1 MRGELKYDAVV
12 IGAGTAGL
20 VAGARLAEGGARV
33 CVLAKGVG
41 STHLAPGTID
51 VLGYAPER
59 VTSPA
64 AAIDE
69 LAAARPDHPY
79 ARLGFDAIAEA
90 VRWFSAR
97 VDSGPRQP
105 LPEYRYVGDL
115 ERNILLPTA
124 VGVLR
129 PSALVPETMAAGDGA
144 SHERVC
150 IVGTRSLRDFHPAL
164 CAANLR
170 RAGIDARSVEIEI
183 EVDRA
188 DQNTLGLARRFD
200 DPSWRAAFAG
210 RLALKLQAHESVGLP
225 AMLGIRD
232 PHGAWSDVQHRLGR
246 PVFEIPGLPPSVP
259 GMRLYEILRS
269 TLRRAGGR
277 LVLGAEVVS
286 CERDGS
292 RVVSVATRSAGHD
305 ARYAAPWFVLA
316 SGGFASG
323 AIELDSR
330 WATHERVLGL
340 PCAASRSRASH
351 GSSAT
356 TWPSSRWRGSGW
368 PSMASCGPRAPTTC
382 WSPAPRCRARCPW
395 REGSGEGSRWPA
407 ARTPPSSCCRAPER
421 RRERRHERAQ
431 RARRAHARDRST
443 TASSARSARRSARF
457 RT

>member
-1 MRGELKYDAVV
+1 VRGELKYDAVV

-64 AAIDE
+64 AAVDE
-69 LAAARPDHPY
+69 LAAVRPDHPY
-79 ARLGFDAIAEA
+79 ARLGFDAVAEA
-90 VRWFSAR
+90 VRWFSER
-97 VDSGPRQP
+97 VAAGP

-115 ERNILLPTA
+115 ERNMLLPTA
-124 VGVLR
+124 IGVLR

-170 RAGIDARSVEIEI
+170 RAGIDARSIEIEI
-183 EVDRA
+183 EVERA
-188 DQNTLGLARRFD
+188 DQNTLELARRFD
-200 DPSWRAAFAG
+200 DPAWRAAFAG

-269 TLRRAGGR
+269 TLRNAGGR

-305 ARYAAPWFVLA
+305 ACYAAPWFVLA
-316 SGGFASG
+316 SGGFGSG
-323 AIELDSR
+323 GIELDSR
-330 WATHERVLGL
+330 WAAHERALGL
-340 PCAASRSRASH
+340 PLRGLPEPGEPRFVGDYLAEQPMARVGVAVDGELRAEGADNVVVAGAALPGAV
-351 GSSAT
+351 
-356 TWPSSRWRGSGW
+356 
-368 PSMASCGPRAPTTC
+368 
-382 WSPAPRCRARCPW
+382 PW
-395 REGSGEGSRWPA
+395 REGSGEGIALASGSHAAQLVLSRSGAPA
-407 ARTPPSSCCRAPER
+407 GAA
-421 RRERRHERAQ
+421 A
-431 RARRAHARDRST
+431 
-443 TASSARSARRSARF
+443 
-457 RT
+457 

>member
-1 MRGELKYDAVV
+1 MRGELHYDAVV

-20 VAGARLAEGGARV
+20 VAGARLAQGGARV

-59 VTSPA
+59 VSSPA
-64 AAIDE
+64 AAVEE

-79 ARLGFDAIAEA
+79 ALLGVDAIAEA
-90 VRWFSAR
+90 VRWFRAT
-97 VDSGPRQP
+97 VESGP
-105 LPEYRYVGDL
+105 LPGYRYVGEL
-115 ERNILLPTA
+115 ERNLLLPTA
-124 VGVLR
+124 VGALR
-129 PSALVPETMAAGDGA
+129 PSALVPETMAAGDAG

-164 CAANLR
+164 CASNLR
-170 RAGIDARSVEIEI
+170 RAGIEARSVDIEI

-200 DPSWRAAFAG
+200 DPAWRAAFAG

-225 AMLGIRD
+225 AMLGLRD
-232 PHGAWSDVQHRLGR
+232 PHGAWSDVQRRLGR
-246 PVFEIPGLPPSVP
+246 AVFEIPGLPPSVP

-277 LVLGAEVVS
+277 LVLGAEVAAFDH
-286 CERDGS
+286 DGS
-292 RVVSVATRSAGHD
+292 RVSSVATRAAGHD

-316 SGGFASG
+316 AGGFGSG

-340 PCAASRSRASH
+340 PLRGLPAADEPRFVGDYLAEQPMARVGVAVDGELRAE
-351 GSSAT
+351 GAENVVVAGAAL
-356 TWPSSRWRGSGW
+356 PG
-368 PSMASCGPRAPTTC
+368 AV
-382 WSPAPRCRARCPW
+382 PW
-395 REGSGEGSRWPA
+395 REGSGEGIALASGSHA
-407 ARTPPSSCCRAPER
+407 A
-421 RRERRHERAQ
+421 Q
-431 RARRAHARDRST
+431 LVL
-443 TASSARSARRSARF
+443 ARSGAPAGAAA
-457 RT
+457 

>member
-1 MRGELKYDAVV
+1 VRGELKYDAVV

-64 AAIDE
+64 AAVDE

-79 ARLGFDAIAEA
+79 ARLGFEAIAEA
-90 VRWFSAR
+90 VRWFSER
-97 VDSGPRQP
+97 VESGPRPP

-124 VGVLR
+124 VGALR
-129 PSALVPETMAAGDGA
+129 PSALVPETMAAGDSA
-144 SHERVC
+144 SHDRVC

-183 EVDRA
+183 EVERA
-188 DQNTLGLARRFD
+188 DQNTLELARRFD
-200 DPSWRAAFAG
+200 DPAWRAAFAG

-269 TLRRAGGR
+269 TLRNAGGR

-292 RVVSVATRSAGHD
+292 RVVSVAARSAGHD
-305 ARYAAPWFVLA
+305 AHYAAPWFVLA
-316 SGGFASG
+316 SGGFGSG
-323 AIELDSR
+323 GIELDSR
-330 WATHERVLGL
+330 WAAHERVLGL
-340 PCAASRSRASH
+340 ELRGLPGPDQPRFVGDYLADQPMARVGVAVDGELRAEGADNVVVAGAALPGAV
-351 GSSAT
+351 
-356 TWPSSRWRGSGW
+356 
-368 PSMASCGPRAPTTC
+368 
-382 WSPAPRCRARCPW
+382 PW
-395 REGSGEGSRWPA
+395 REGSGEGIALASGSHA
-407 ARTPPSSCCRAPER
+407 A
-421 RRERRHERAQ
+421 Q
-431 RARRAHARDRST
+431 LVL
-443 TASSARSARRSARF
+443 ARSGAPAGAAA
-457 RT
+457 